1 MHAAGEISL
10 GGLIAA
16 IGRIPGQTVY
26 GQVSGVVGLLVE
38 IVGLPDD
45 VALGDRLW
53 LADRSGRRRAAEI
66 VGFRDRRVLAMP
78 FGPTSGLLRGA
89 RAEVGTATD
98 MIFPHQAWLGR
109 VIDGFAE
116 PLDGAGGLPLGDR
129 PYRVRGEVIPAHQR
143 NRMGGKLDLGV
154 RSINAFLTCCRGQR
168 MGIFAGSG
176 VGKSTLMSMM
186 ARNSDADVNVI
197 GLIGERG
204 REAREFIEDT
214 LGEEGLRRSVVV
226 VATSD
231 QASLLRRRAAHMT
244 LAVAEYFRDQGA
256 DVLLMVDSVTRFA
269 MAEREIGLAVGEPPA
284 SKGYTPSVFAE
295 LPSLLE
301 RAGPGAAGQGSITG
315 LFTVLVEGDDHSEPV
330 ADAVRG
336 ILDGHI
342 VLDRSIAERGRFPP
356 INVLKS
362 VSRAMPACNTAPENA
377 VVRRARRLLS
387 VYEEMADL
395 IRLGAYRQGTNPE
408 IDEAIRLHPH
418 LEAFLAQGRQDSG
431 SLDEVYHGLEAILA
445 PAGEPATTSTA
456 VARRR

>member
-1 MHAAGEISL
+1 MPGSADIGLYGLVAALE
-10 GGLIAA
+10 
-16 IGRIPGQTVY
+16 RIPGQTVF

-38 IVGLPDD
+38 VTGLPDD

-53 LADRSGRRRAAEI
+53 LVDRGGERRAAEI

-78 FGPTSGLLRGA
+78 FGPTSGLARGA
-89 RAEVGTATD
+89 RAEIGAPTD
-98 MIFPHQAWLGR
+98 MVFPHPGWLGR

-116 PLDGAGGLPLGDR
+116 PQDKDGPLPLGDR
-129 PYRVRGEVIPAHQR
+129 GYRVRGAVIPAHQR
-143 NRMGGKLDLGV
+143 NRIGGKLDLGV
-154 RSINAFLTCCRGQR
+154 RSINAFLSCCRGQR

-342 VLDRSIAERGRFPP
+342 VLDRAIAERGRFPP

-362 VSRAMPACNTAPENA
+362 VSRAMPACNSDRENA
-377 VVRRARRLLS
+377 VIRRARRLLA
-387 VYEEMADL
+387 VYEEMSDL
-395 IRLGAYRQGTNPE
+395 IRLGAYRQGTDPE
-408 IDEAIRLHPH
+408 IDEAIRLQPQ
-418 LEAFLAQGRQDSG
+418 LQVFLAQGRHEDG
-431 SLDEVYHGLEAILA
+431 SLAGIYDQLDTVLNETTDVTAAA
-445 PAGEPATTSTA
+445 PAAG
-456 VARRR
+456 RR